1 MKPNF
6 RYLLFLL
13 IILFNQNNFS
23 QGKID
28 QSKEELKKEKTSDN
42 TETTTTAQDSHSN
55 RRDEYRREK
64 DHTFTN
70 FVFNLVSQAALF
82 ATVGSY
88 RYEDHLYNNLS
99 DYPYQNGTSGNYTG
113 YDSISQVK
121 NNFRAD
127 FEVSALTES
136 KNLYGLHTTL
146 KIRPFQYFYF
156 QADDQE
162 LIEKTGNDSD
172 RLSVF
177 HFNAHYDRL
186 RLEKFN
192 LGWSLGAIYIGNDV
206 NKWGFNFGVQSDF
219 FVGGNI
225 SLSGN
230 AHWGRVNQTPVN
242 TTAIAVQYHI
252 KKAYLTTGYEHLRI
266 GSPDYNFLKVGVGI
280 FLP

>member
-1 MKPNF
+1 
-6 RYLLFLL
+6 LLFS
-13 IILFNQNNFS
+13 IVIFQVTFS

-28 QSKEELKKEKTSDN
+28 QSKEELKKENTSDNIDN
-42 TETTTTAQDSHSN
+42 TETTTTTQGSHSN
-55 RRDEYRREK
+55 RREEYKREK
-64 DHTFTN
+64 DHTF
-70 FVFNLVSQAALF
+70 FNLAFNIVSQAVLF

-99 DYPYQNGTSGNYTG
+99 DYPYQNGTSGNYTD

-127 FEVSALTES
+127 FEFSALYES
-136 KNLYGLHTTL
+136 KNLYGYHTTL

-156 QADDQE
+156 QSDYHE

-177 HFNAHYDRL
+177 HFDVKYDRL
-186 RLEKFN
+186 RFEKLNF
-192 LGWSLGAIYIGNDV
+192 GWSLGAIYMGNDV
-206 NKWGFNFGVQSDF
+206 NKWGFHFGVQSDY
-219 FVGGNI
+219 FVEKNI

-230 AHWGRVNQTPVN
+230 ANWGRVNQTPVN

-252 KKAYLTTGYEHLRI
+252 KKTYFTVGYEHLRI
-266 GSPDYNFLKVGVGI
+266 GSPDYNFIKVGVGV